1 MKGIYKHFSITEYFK
16 RFLIGELSR
25 KVPCSNML
33 NTPLAST
40 QFCCLI
46 SLCKAFRNVIRFSA
60 LTIFG
65 ASPRTNDGF
74 VKDNLI
80 LFMSVARRLSLL
92 PSAVG
97 SAFLFRLKGMIEP
110 YSISI
115 TGLSAICSGSIF
127 LAALVILQVPRYLR
141 SAQVLQNS

>member
-1 MKGIYKHFSITEYFK
+1 MKWVYKHFSITEYFK

-46 SLCKAFRNVIRFSA
+46 SLCKTFRNVIRFSA
-60 LTIFG
+60 LTILG
-65 ASPRTNDGF
+65 ASPRTNDGL

-80 LFMSVARRLSLL
+80 LFMSVARRPSLL
-92 PSAVG
+92 QSAVV
-97 SAFLFRLKGMIEP
+97 SAFLFRLVGMLEP
-110 YSISI
+110 YSASTID
-115 TGLSAICSGSIF
+115 LSAICSGSIF
-127 LAALVILQVPRYLR
+127 LAALVILQAPRYLR
-141 SAQVLQNS
+141 LAQVFQNS